1 VENGDAVAEPTVAR
15 LTYRVPY
22 ADTDQMGVVYYANY
36 LVYFERARTELL
48 RLVGLPYR
56 EMESR
61 GYGLPVIEAH
71 VDYKASAGYDD
82 ELTITGC
89 LAWVKGVRLRVDCE
103 VLLGET
109 LLCQGHTVHAFVE
122 LETMRPVRV
131 IPELAKHS
139 K

>member
-1 VENGDAVAEPTVAR
+1 MTDPALAT

-36 LVYFERARTELL
+36 LIYFERARTELL

-56 EMESR
+56 EMERR

-82 ELTITGC
+82 ELTITGQ
-89 LAWVKGVRLRVDCE
+89 LAWVKGVRLQVDCE
-103 VLLGET
+103 VLLDQT
-109 LLCQGHTVHAFVE
+109 LLCRGYTVHAFVD
-122 LETMRPVRV
+122 LETMRPTRV

-139 K
+139 R